1 MDAHNAMAGAVCGEA
16 GGERHWS
23 CRSIVLACSFGMLY
37 TVSMNRK
44 RREELG
50 KVFFDVAKYLLTT
63 TAVGSF
69 LTSNLK
75 VVAALIACAASFA
88 LILIAYQIT
97 PKDKED
103 GK

>member
-1 MDAHNAMAGAVCGEA
+1 
-16 GGERHWS
+16 
-23 CRSIVLACSFGMLY
+23 MLY
-37 TVSMNRK
+37 TVSVNRK

-50 KVFFDVAKYLLTT
+50 KVFCNVAKYLLTT

-88 LILIAYQIT
+88 
-97 PKDKED
+97 
-103 GK
+103 